1 MSASCPKCNGCGYM
15 DSARSVP
22 CPSCGGT
29 GNRAEAPM
37 SAPRAEM
44 RWDGWYVVG
53 DGMLIPAQDE
63 REATNVAATL
73 NSRRWRQ

>member
-1 MSASCPKCNGCGYM
+1 
-15 DSARSVP
+15 
-22 CPSCGGT
+22 
-29 GNRAEAPM
+29 M